1 MTIKPESQTSRDVM
15 ANIKKTG
22 INMSDKSNIGIVIFF
37 CLACGMPWA
46 GWLLIGNAELNLW
59 LFPLFV
65 SLAGFLAAFA
75 EGGIKGLLAFSNRV
89 FAVVPA
95 LQYVIIGMLLPL
107 LFGLAYLLATGVQIL
122 AAPWSPAEV
131 LALSLGAALITG
143 PIAEEFG
150 WRGYLQHKLLSRMAP
165 FWAAL
170 LISGIWWLWHLPL
183 YSASHFASLNSALSF
198 FGYLLTW
205 SLLLVYLVPCA
216 RGSVWP
222 AVALHWAANTHP
234 NVMQSLLPFVDGGLL
249 PGGSKGALFYLGAA
263 CVFAAVNYR
272 FFFAKPARSAV

>member
-1 MTIKPESQTSRDVM
+1 MQGCDGEHK
-15 ANIKKTG
+15 NTG
-22 INMSDKSNIGIVIFF
+22 QNMSAKSNIGIVIFF
-37 CLACGMPWA
+37 GLAFGMPWA
-46 GWLLIGNAELNLW
+46 GWLLIGDAELNLW

-75 EGGIKGLLAFSNRV
+75 EGGKKSLLAFSQRV
-89 FAVVPA
+89 FAVEPA
-95 LQYVIIGMLLPL
+95 LPYLLAGIVLPVL
-107 LFGLAYLLATGVQIL
+107 LGLAYLLNQGVQVF
-122 AAPWSPAEV
+122 AAPWSPAAV
-131 LALSLGAALITG
+131 LTLSLSAALITG

-183 YSASHFASLNSALSF
+183 YSASHFASLNPALSF

-205 SLLLVYLVPCA
+205 SLLLVYLVPRSA
-216 RGSVWP
+216 GSVWP

-249 PGGSKGALFYLGAA
+249 PGGSKGSLFYLGAA

-272 FFFAKPARSAV
+272 FFFVKPARSAV